1 MINGGDIL
9 FYTHTHTSHDRNFP
23 EINFLQRLSI
33 CIFSLTLSL
42 HSLDYCMLFSMSMF
56 WRTPAHSLAAAR
68 DIWRTYS
75 SALVR
80 SLLLL
85 AISSVASI
93 HSCRH
98 IIETHVLSV
107 ISINPIG
114 ETATVHLVRSWCWAQ
129 TLTHLNSSIL
139 QGINKH
145 TLCRSL
151 NLTCS
156 VSRLSSLK
164 WLTISVPL

>member
-1 MINGGDIL
+1 MTAISPKSI
-9 FYTHTHTSHDRNFP
+9 
-23 EINFLQRLSI
+23 FLQRLSI
-33 CIFSLTLSL
+33 YLLTHTITSFSWLL
-42 HSLDYCMLFSMSMF
+42 HVVFNVHVLAHS
-56 WRTPAHSLAAAR
+56 PAHSLAAAR

-85 AISSVASI
+85 AISSVAAI

-98 IIETHVLSV
+98 IIETYVLSV
-107 ISINPIG
+107 ISIYPIG
-114 ETATVHLVRSWCWAQ
+114 KTATVHLVRSWCWTQ
-129 TLTHLNSSIL
+129 TLTHLNSPIL

-151 NLTCS
+151 NLTCA
-156 VSRLSSLK
+156 VSRLPSLK
-164 WLTISVPL
+164 WLTVSVPL